1 MRIFILE
8 DEIPA
13 NKKLVAYLT
22 DYYGES
28 VCLENVRTVRDGIEL
43 LSNDSNY
50 DLILSDIK
58 LLDGNPFEVF
68 QEVETEIPII
78 FCTAYDEHLLKA
90 FQTNGIAYILKPYQK
105 KDLEAALKK
114 FQILFETKTLDRDIF
129 EKLKQALDNKDDN
142 YKKRFAIK
150 KRDGIKLLDASQI
163 SLIQANGDFCKIVD
177 FEGHFHSI
185 SKNIG
190 VLVGELHPKHFFKIN
205 RSQIVG
211 IEHIEKIKPYSKNRL
226 ALSMKGTREHA
237 ITSTSTT
244 KEFRKWLEN

>member
-1 MRIFILE
+1 MRILILE

-13 NKKLVAYLT
+13 SKKLVAYLT
-22 DYYGES
+22 DYFGES
-28 VCLENVRTVRDGIEL
+28 AFIENVRTVKDGTEL

-58 LLDGNPFEVF
+58 LLDGNSFEVF
-68 QEVETEIPII
+68 QEVETKIPII
-78 FCTAYDEHLLKA
+78 FCTAYDEHLLQA
-90 FQTNGIAYILKPYQK
+90 FQMNGIAYILKPYQK

-114 FQILFETKTLDRDIF
+114 FQILFEPKTLDRDIF
-129 EKLKQALDNKDDN
+129 QKLREVLGAKDEN

-177 FEGHFHSI
+177 SQGHLHSI

-190 VLVGELHPKHFFKIN
+190 VLVDELNPKQFFRIN

-211 IEHIEKIKPYSKNRL
+211 IEHIEKISPYSKNRL
-226 ALSMKGTREHA
+226 AIRLRGAKDHA

-244 KEFRKWLEN
+244 KEFRNWLEN